1 MVAASVRSR
10 RHEYKMQGPVRRG
23 DPETLAGSSREV
35 EFQVYRGPT
44 GFPGGS
50 VVQNLPANVGD
61 AGDTD
66 LIPGSVKVPWK
77 KNSSVF
83 LPGESQGQKSLV
95 G

>member
-1 MVAASVRSR
+1 MVAASVRPW
-10 RHEYKMQGPVRRG
+10 RHEYKMQGPVVRG
-23 DPETLAGSSREV
+23 DPETLAGISREV
-35 EFQVYRGPT
+35 DFQVYRGST

-50 VVQNLPANVGD
+50 VVQNLPANAGD
-61 AGDTD
+61 AGDAD
-66 LIPGSVKVPWK
+66 LIPGSVKIPW